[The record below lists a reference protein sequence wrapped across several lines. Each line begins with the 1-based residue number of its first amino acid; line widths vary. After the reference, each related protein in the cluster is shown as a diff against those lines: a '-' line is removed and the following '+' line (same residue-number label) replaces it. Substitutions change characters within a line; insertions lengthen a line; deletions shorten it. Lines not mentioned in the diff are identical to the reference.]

1 MNHSKSTKNKL
12 TTHIH
17 AYFTHTHAD
26 FFYSQKSET
35 HGVLNLCFSYTSRD
49 EIATTMSDIVG
60 GVRAG
65 ELEPEDITE
74 QLFEES
80 LYIPSDTELLV
91 RTSGEKRFS
100 DFLLWQASNSCML
113 SIDTLW
119 PDLSFYDFFRLVR
132 RYQDNYPTFA
142 ERNLEGKDSEGNGEG
157 ELNERSRSFV
167 NKLKERR
174 KKHTHEL
181 FTDTTSPN

>member
-1 MNHSKSTKNKL
+1 M
-12 TTHIH
+12 
-17 AYFTHTHAD
+17 
-26 FFYSQKSET
+26 
-35 HGVLNLCFSYTSRD
+35 CFSYTSRD
-49 EIATTMSDIVG
+49 EIATTMSDIVA

-65 ELEPEDITE
+65 ELTPDDITE

-113 SIDTLW
+113 TIDTLW

-132 RYQDNYPTFA
+132 RYQDNYPILA
-142 ERNLEGKDSEGNGEG
+142 ERTSRLGGSEGSTTKN
-157 ELNERSRSFV
+157 LNERSQCFV
-167 NKLKERR
+167 NKLKQRR
-174 KKHTHEL
+174 KERSHNL
-181 FTDTTSPN
+181 FASTTPPN

>member
-1 MNHSKSTKNKL
+1 MNHSRSIENKL
-12 TTHIH
+12 SITYLHIP
-17 AYFTHTHAD
+17 YFYH
-26 FFYSQKSET
+26 SQKSET

-49 EIATTMSDIVG
+49 EIATTMSDIVA

-65 ELEPEDITE
+65 ELTPDDITE

-80 LYIPSDTELLV
+80 LYIPSNTELLV

-142 ERNLEGKDSEGNGEG
+142 ERNLQQNDSEGNCETK
-157 ELNERSRSFV
+157 LNERSRSFV
-167 NKLKERR
+167 DKLKQRR
-174 KKHTHEL
+174 KEHTHEL
-181 FTDTTSPN
+181 FTDTTPAN